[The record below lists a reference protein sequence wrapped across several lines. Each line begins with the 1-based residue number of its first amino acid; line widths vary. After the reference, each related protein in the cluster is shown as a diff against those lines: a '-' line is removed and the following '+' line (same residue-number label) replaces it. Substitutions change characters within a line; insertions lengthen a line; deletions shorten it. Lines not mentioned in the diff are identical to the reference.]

1 MKKFILT
8 ILAAVL
14 VTVANAQDVKITG
27 QVTSASD
34 NEPLIGVTVK
44 VVGSS
49 SGAITDFD
57 GNYTITA
64 DKNATL
70 EYTMI
75 GFSKVQQ
82 QVNGRSVINV
92 VLEDMVSDLDEV
104 VVIGYGSVKKGDLT
118 SSISAVKG
126 EQAGKTFNG

>member
-75 GFSKVQQ
+75 GFNKVQQ
-82 QVNGRSVINV
+82 QVNGRSVITSC
-92 VLEDMVSDLDEV
+92 LRTWCQT
-104 VVIGYGSVKKGDLT
+104 LT
-118 SSISAVKG
+118 KLW
-126 EQAGKTFNG
+126 